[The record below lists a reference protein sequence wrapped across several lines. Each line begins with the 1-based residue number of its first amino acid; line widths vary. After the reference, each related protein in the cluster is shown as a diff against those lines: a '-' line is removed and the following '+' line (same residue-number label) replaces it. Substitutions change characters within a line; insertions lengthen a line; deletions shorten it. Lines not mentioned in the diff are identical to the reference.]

1 VASLQTKLATIKYAY
16 APRYGIGF
24 NISAAADSSI
34 TNGVT
39 AADIYAGPGAVP
51 LPISL
56 PANGVQVCGT
66 GLFTPGSPTCIPY
79 LKGYAQMTYTSK
91 GHTFIGLGGDYEG
104 KNNAYYQPPF
114 AIADLAVRQPFS
126 KIFEVQLSVQNLF
139 NNNSFDYLPAPNLGV
154 PVTADYST
162 DGKTITQG
170 SYPTYL
176 LPAPTRTLRMQVR
189 VHLGD
194 K

>member
-1 VASLQTKLATIKYAY
+1 
-16 APRYGIGF
+16 
-24 NISAAADSSI
+24 
-34 TNGVT
+34 
-39 AADIYAGPGAVP
+39 
-51 LPISL
+51 
-56 PANGVQVCGT
+56 
-66 GLFTPGSPTCIPY
+66 
-79 LKGYAQMTYTSK
+79 MTYTSK

-189 VHLGD
+189 VHLGV